1 MRRLRTIIPALA
13 PVLALAV
20 GIAGSAAAGTYD
32 DCVALAGAD
41 PARGEA
47 EAQRW
52 AQAGGGTPARH
63 CRALAL
69 LAQGAG
75 RRAAGL
81 MVAIAADDRTLP
93 DQVR

>member
-13 PVLALAV
+13 LII
-20 GIAGSAAAGTYD
+20 GIAGPAKAGTYD
-32 DCVALAGAD
+32 DCVALVATD
-41 PARGEA
+41 PARAGV

-52 AQAGGGTPARH
+52 VQAGGGTPARH

-75 RRAAGL
+75 RRAPGRR
-81 MVAIAADDRTLP
+81 ADGRDR
-93 DQVR
+93 RR